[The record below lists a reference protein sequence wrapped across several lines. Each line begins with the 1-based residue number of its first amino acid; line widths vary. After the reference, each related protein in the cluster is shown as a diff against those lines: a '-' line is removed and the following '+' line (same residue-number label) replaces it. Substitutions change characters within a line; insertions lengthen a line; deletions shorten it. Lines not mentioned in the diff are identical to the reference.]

1 MKHGARQLDRSV
13 KLVSCFL
20 VLLAAWSFAWSAYC
34 EDGELAPVR
43 LQLKWSHQFQFAGF
57 YAAVEKGFYRE
68 SGLDVTLE
76 EGQAGMDFIE
86 QVVSGA
92 ADFGV
97 ELPDLLL
104 RRAAGE
110 PVVVLAAI
118 YQHSPYVVACLEGT
132 PIASPHDLIG
142 RSVMLRPSSNAEI
155 LAMLLNEG
163 VPLDQV
169 RIVDHDFNANA
180 LANGTVD
187 AISMYSSTIVHE
199 KALSGQRLSLLH
211 PLNYGVDFYGDCI
224 FTSERMLE
232 EYPERVRAFREASLR
247 GWEYAMEHPREI
259 AELIHSQYAPGKS
272 VENLMSESEQM
283 MPLLLHKFVE
293 PGHMNPGRWRH
304 IADTFAAVGLLPPN
318 VSLEGFLYNPNAP
331 PDTAWLRL
339 LAVSAILAL
348 VIVLLVALALLL
360 FNRRLERAVQS
371 RTLELQEANRA
382 LELEGKERAIAE
394 AERLSLEHQ
403 VWHAQKLESLGVLAG
418 GIAHDFNNLLT
429 VILGS
434 ADMALQVIGD
444 DAQARPLVAEIR
456 DASNRAADLTRQML
470 AYSGRGHFEIRE
482 VNLNQL
488 VGEIGRLLASSFP
501 KNAQIDMD
509 LAADLPVIRGDS
521 AQIQQIVMNLI
532 TNAAESIPA
541 EREGMVRLTTRAISC
556 SKDDLRKSCLPE
568 TPPPGE
574 FVCIE
579 VTDTGSGMRPEA
591 LERLFEPFFTTKAS
605 GRGLGM
611 AATLGIVRGHRGA
624 IIVESAPGSGTTIRV
639 LLPSIGKSANDLV
652 PAQIASA
659 EEWRG
664 RGTVLLV
671 DDEEAVRSLA
681 ARMLER
687 IGFDVLVA
695 GDGVEGVALFRERS
709 QEIRCVLL
717 DFSMPRMDGVQ
728 ASLELQRI
736 REDIPII
743 VCSGFNR
750 HEVEDRFAGRAIAAF
765 LHKPFRYE
773 QIRHAFQTALGEDRS
788 VSGVL

>member
-1 MKHGARQLDRSV
+1 MLRSV
-13 KLVSCFL
+13 CCFAAFTAFCFHASSAFGGEGP
-20 VLLAAWSFAWSAYC
+20 LAS
-34 EDGELAPVR
+34 VR

-57 YAAVEKGFYRE
+57 YAAVEKGYYRD

-76 EGQAGMDFIE
+76 EGLAGTDFIE
-86 QVVSGA
+86 RVISGK

-104 RRAAGE
+104 RRYAGE

-118 YQHSPYVVACLEGT
+118 YQHSPYVVASLDGT
-132 PIASPHDLIG
+132 PIASPHDLVG
-142 RSVMLRPSSNAEI
+142 RSIMLRPSSNAEI

-169 RIVDHDFNANA
+169 RIVDHAFNASA
-180 LANGTVD
+180 LANRTVD

-199 KALSGQRLSLLH
+199 KALEGQRLNLLH
-211 PLNYGVDFYGDCI
+211 PVNYGVDFYGDCL

-232 EYPERVRAFREASLR
+232 EYPDRVRAFREASLR

-259 AELIHSQYAPGKS
+259 AELIHSRYAPGKS
-272 VENLMSESEQM
+272 VENLLAEAEQM

-304 IADTFAAVGLLPPN
+304 MADTFAAVGLLPPN
-318 VSLEGFLYNPNAP
+318 VPLEGFLYNPDPA
-331 PDTAWLRL
+331 PDTAL
-339 LAVSAILAL
+339 LHGVAVSAVVAL
-348 VIVLLVALALLL
+348 VVVGLAALTLLL
-360 FNRRLERAVQS
+360 FNRRLEVAVQT
-371 RTLELQEANRA
+371 RTGELEQANLA
-382 LELEGKERAIAE
+382 LENEMKERATAE
-394 AERLSLEHQ
+394 AERLSLEQQ

-434 ADMALQVIGD
+434 AELALQLIGK
-444 DAQARPLVAEIR
+444 DAPAEPLVSEIR

-488 VGEIGRLLASSFP
+488 VGEMGRLLASSFP
-501 KNAQIDMD
+501 KNVQVCMD
-509 LAADLPVIRGDS
+509 LAPDLPVIRGDS
-521 AQIQQIVMNLI
+521 AQIQQVVMNLI
-532 TNAAESIPA
+532 TNAAESVPA
-541 EREGMVRLTTRAISC
+541 QREGVVRLSTQVVSC
-556 SKDDLRKSCLPE
+556 SGDELRKSCLPE
-568 TPPPGE
+568 IPLPGE

-579 VTDTGSGMRPEA
+579 VSDSGSGMTPETV
-591 LERLFEPFFTTKAS
+591 ERLFEPFFTTKAS

-611 AATLGIVRGHRGA
+611 SATLGIVRGHRGA
-624 IIVESAPGSGTTIRV
+624 IMVESAKGKGTTIRV
-639 LLPSIGKSANDLV
+639 LLPSIGKSANDLDPKPV
-652 PAQIASA
+652 SSA

-664 RGTVLLV
+664 HGTVLLV

-687 IGFDVLVA
+687 IGFVVLVA

-709 QEIRCVLL
+709 EEIRCVLL

-743 VCSGFNR
+743 VCSGFHR
-750 HEVEDRFAGRAIAAF
+750 HEVEERFAGRSIAAF

-773 QIRHAFQTALGEDRS
+773 QVRHAFQTALGED
-788 VSGVL
+788 